1 MQNTSPESTGSNNK
15 ESGLKK
21 GNQLID
27 SAESILAL
35 DKRRHEAEK
44 LPVDDPSRG
53 LANFKIRREEVNIL
67 SRNERV
73 TARLAEVDSRLKQDN
88 LSQEER
94 DELVKEN
101 TSLQNEVL
109 KPSKENT
116 AELSKNLSSILIP
129 EFSKPRGSAD
139 KTLRERTVDDLLKED
154 GSSRFVTINDEPK
167 TKIQAQEE
175 SGKEV
180 ENKTPEIKPT
190 EAQDASRW
198 AEGMSKNNPD
208 EKFAPTGANP
218 EEIPVEKKSTESE
231 TDVDMSYVEMATGVP
246 YGSLSKKE
254 EEGVDTRYVDMA
266 LGNSSAVP
274 ENKTPEKL
282 DVDIENRKKV
292 MGAKNFDELFAIMDS
307 FGASI
312 PSETH
317 GTISTEHLKTM
328 ISNYENGVTPVHFGS
343 GPDALIYI
351 TKTYGLRE
359 KVYDLLVFSQKLENR
374 YIKNYEEKNQQ
385 EAQDA
390 SRWAEGMSK
399 NNPDEK
405 FAPTGANP
413 EEVVVEKK
421 PTDEEIEA
429 ARKLKELND
438 FKKIAAEYT
447 ANDDIVRPMNGDVQP
462 VKEIVSYLQESAPLS
477 QEIKKPEDSTET
489 IEKKRRFTPEE
500 YAAQIEIWKKS
511 IEGSEKAVEN
521 AEKALQE
528 SREKSKKN
536 LEAMGL
542 TKVGKGLEAFKNMS
556 GKKKLLLGIALAG
569 LSVVTGGATSFIS
582 TGLSALT
589 FGLRDF
595 DKEKAKAQEKGEV
608 TTKGTMLKSAVTGL
622 VLALGTG
629 ALFHLAGDAVSAA
642 SQQFSPMM
650 DSIKHFFSPE
660 HAAAASSVVSSSP
673 DIIPPVVPDAAIAAS
688 IPDAVM
694 GAMPS
699 LPTDYVIQ
707 PGDNLTNI
715 IREHIFTSADATSG
729 FNALSHAQ
737 QENVIQNFVQ
747 SGAFP
752 NPDHIIAG
760 ATLDLNSI
768 RDSIL
773 QGSVN
778 GEALISHAST
788 LDSASIADNIRNGMS
803 DSVATAEPSMVTDI
817 PSSTEV
823 DLGAVATEVE
833 ANAPF
838 VSESIV
844 NMDAQPATVY
854 ASAPTVTMPPEGS
867 VLLDGS
873 GNQVLDG
880 SGNPVRL
887 TNYEGTIGSFGDT
900 QFTNVL
906 SSSSSPISPEFNTYV
921 QQHWETISDSDIL
934 KMKGSLLDTIRN
946 GNDEHLKSLFEGK
959 APGDLKIAPYLGNLE
974 LISGTQDGQVIGASF
989 KPNGLFNDDLHK
1001 NGLDLSKLIKRP

>member
-1 MQNTSPESTGSNNK
+1 MENKNPQHQNEALSLGHESR
-15 ESGLKK
+15 LD
-21 GNQLID
+21 NQLLNN
-27 SAESILAL
+27 AEQAQKDWEAKQDAFEAYEQSNDKITKLLGSSQEGFALHTQRKASVDFFSKTDVPLYDAEVGSYLATIPPTIRGREL
-35 DKRRHEAEK
+35 AEDPHAVALVTRTMQAEKDAKNEMSLAISNSKIKGSYTMKDKRLSSDISVEDVQDKNDKETN
-44 LPVDDPSRG
+44 VRG
-53 LANFKIRREEVNIL
+53 LGKKTIGKNVFASMIP
-67 SRNERV
+67 
-73 TARLAEVDSRLKQDN
+73 Q
-88 LSQEER
+88 
-94 DELVKEN
+94 
-101 TSLQNEVL
+101 
-109 KPSKENT
+109 
-116 AELSKNLSSILIP
+116 LSKYGETTEEKST
-129 EFSKPRGSAD
+129 E
-139 KTLRERTVDDLLKED
+139 
-154 GSSRFVTINDEPK
+154 EPDM
-167 TKIQAQEE
+167 
-175 SGKEV
+175 SV
-180 ENKTPEIKPT
+180 
-190 EAQDASRW
+190 W

-274 ENKTPEKL
+274 ENKTPE
-282 DVDIENRKKV
+282 
-292 MGAKNFDELFAIMDS
+292 
-307 FGASI
+307 
-312 PSETH
+312 
-317 GTISTEHLKTM
+317 
-328 ISNYENGVTPVHFGS
+328 
-343 GPDALIYI
+343 
-351 TKTYGLRE
+351 
-359 KVYDLLVFSQKLENR
+359 
-374 YIKNYEEKNQQ
+374 IKPT

-569 LSVVTGGATSFIS
+569 LSVITGGATSFIS

-595 DKEKAKAQEKGEV
+595 DKEKAKAQERGEA

-629 ALFHLAGDAVSAA
+629 ALFHLAGDAMSAA

-650 DSIKHFFSPE
+650 DSIKHFFSPD
-660 HAAAASSVVSSSP
+660 HAIASTP
-673 DIIPPVVPDAAIAAS
+673 DITPGIASTPDIAPPTPPVPSVTPDAGITGS
-688 IPDAVM
+688 TPDAIM
-694 GAMPS
+694 GALPS

-715 IREHIFTSADATSG
+715 IRERIFTSADATSG
-729 FNALSHAQ
+729 FNELSHAQ

-752 NPDHIIAG
+752 NPDHIVAG

-778 GEALISHAST
+778 GEALISHAAT

-803 DSVATAEPSMVTDI
+803 DAVATGEPSVATSI

-823 DLGAVATEVE
+823 DLGAVATE
-833 ANAPF
+833 ANGATSF
-838 VSESIV
+838 VSEPTV
-844 NMDAQPATVY
+844 NMDAQPTTVY
-854 ASAPTVTMPPEGS
+854 TSAPTVAMSPEGS

-887 TNYEGTIGSFGDT
+887 TNYEGGIGSFGDT
-900 QFTNVL
+900 QFTSALN
-906 SSSSSPISPEFNTYV
+906 SGASPVSPEFNKYLQDNWNNYDKITN
-921 QQHWETISDSDIL
+921 EDIL
-934 KMKGSLLDTIRN
+934 KIKGSLLNQIRN
-946 GNDEHLKSLFEGK
+946 GSDEHLKSFFEGK
-959 APGDLKIAPYLGNLE
+959 QPGDLGLNMRPDSTITLNVPTGGS
-974 LISGTQDGQVIGASF
+974 ISNGASF
-989 KPNGLFNDDLHK
+989 GPSGLVKPELFANGIRTAPRL
-1001 NGLDLSKLIKRP
+1001 